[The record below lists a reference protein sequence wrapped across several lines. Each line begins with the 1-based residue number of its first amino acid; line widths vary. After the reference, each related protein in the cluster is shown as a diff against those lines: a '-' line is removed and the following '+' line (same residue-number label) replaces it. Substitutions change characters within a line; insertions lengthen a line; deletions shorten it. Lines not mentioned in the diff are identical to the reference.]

1 MPRWRGCS
9 RVRAGEARNAGG
21 RQRRRARED
30 GDRQLHLR
38 ADLLG
43 KTRIQLV
50 SRQDERASLAGNR
63 RPTAEQQRQLP
74 WLRIQKLPT
83 GDGLRAFLRLDVCP
97 GQRGTAGGE
106 YLTGQQHGAAIE
118 LAGTAILVEIGG
130 ERGAVA
136 RIEVMFE
143 GGAFGKH
150 LRGDS
155 QVIAAA

>member
-9 RVRAGEARNAGG
+9 RVRAGEARNAGRWWPPAPPG
-21 RQRRRARED
+21 AR
-30 GDRQLHLR
+30 GWRPAAHLR

-136 RIEVMFE
+136 RI
-143 GGAFGKH
+143 
-150 LRGDS
+150 
-155 QVIAAA
+155 